1 MRQQLKT
8 FAVLAITA
16 AIAIK
21 LFSFGLSYPLELRVR
36 GDAHQYL
43 SVANQFD
50 SFSSV
55 WNYAGLRSV
64 GLPFLEFAIKQGLVT
79 FTSANTFNAWV
90 DAICISLLII
100 HMATAWFFA
109 KWARQTKLIH
119 SENGAFLLFA
129 FLGTYPALIGHTTLP
144 LTDTLAIDLVLCAVI
159 SLEAAFNARRTPSA
173 LMLSGLSA
181 FLFEFS
187 ILVRPGSLAGVGV
200 ALAVAATI
208 SLFGERRK
216 TWLIGLTVLGC
227 LVTLTP
233 FTSSC
238 AQKYGLICLQSP
250 QTVDFIAS
258 AQAGLAGG
266 RTLWARGYTDSGV
279 VNTVPD
285 ETMVSNYASR
295 CRLTALLGITD
306 TSLTGC
312 LLSRPLAI
320 PAYIGKKWIGLF
332 DHFRFT
338 PFLEDHT
345 PFFLRW
351 LSRAYDSL
359 SWIGLALFFF
369 SIVKMMKQETIS
381 GLKTLLAH
389 NITPVLL
396 TVYSM
401 LMLAQHTIMHVEDRY
416 GFPAIPLCATVL
428 VIYGERAIRRYRSFE
443 WRTDGPLVLYCCL
456 AWAAFVTQI
465 IIWDKTA

>member
-8 FAVLAITA
+8 FAALAITA

-21 LFSFGLSYPLELRVR
+21 LFSFGLSYPLEFRVR

-64 GLPFLEFAIKQGLVT
+64 GLPFLEFVIKQGLAT

-90 DAICISLLII
+90 DAICAAMLIT
-100 HMATAWFFA
+100 HLATVWFFA
-109 KWARQTKLIH
+109 KWARRTKLIQ
-119 SENGAFLLFA
+119 SENGALFLFA

-159 SLEAAFNARRTPSA
+159 SLEAAFNAKRTPNA

-181 FLFEFS
+181 FLFGS
-187 ILVRPGSLAGVGV
+187 LILVRPGSLIAIAA
-200 ALAVAATI
+200 ALAAAGAI
-208 SLFGERRK
+208 SLWGERRK
-216 TWLIGLTVLGC
+216 SLLIGIAALGC
-227 LVTLTP
+227 LTTMAP
-233 FTSSC
+233 FVSNC
-238 AQKYGLICLQSP
+238 AQKYGEICLQSMIPGFP
-250 QTVDFIAS
+250 QD

-266 RTLWARGYTDSGV
+266 RTLWARGYTDDGIV
-279 VNTVPD
+279 RTLPD

-295 CRLTALLGITD
+295 CRLTSLFGLAD

-320 PAYIGKKWIGLF
+320 PAYVGKKWIGLF

-345 PFFLRW
+345 PFWLRW

-359 SWIGLALFFF
+359 SWIGFALFFF
-369 SIVKMMKQETIS
+369 SMIRMAKQES
-381 GLKTLLAH
+381 RSRLKALLAH
-389 NITPVLL
+389 NITPALL
-396 TVYSM
+396 TIYAL

-416 GFPAIPLCATVL
+416 GFPVIPLCAIVL
-428 VIYGERAIRRYRSFE
+428 AIYGERAIRQYRSFE
-443 WRTDGPLVLYCCL
+443 WRNDGLLVLYCGL
-456 AWAAFVTQI
+456 AWAAFVAQI
-465 IIWDKTA
+465 IIWDNTA